1 MCESFSAD
9 NTHPEFRLWLTSYPV
24 EYFPVSV
31 LQNSIKMTNEPP
43 KGLRANLYRWC
54 CFWFFFFFFAH
65 CFRVSEI
72 YSCHNDRPIACDV
85 NNRSFTSDPIVNEE
99 FFGGCKQDG
108 HFKRMLFGLCFFHAL
123 LQERRHFGPIG
134 WNRPYE
140 FNETDLRI
148 SVLQLQNFL
157 NEYSSIQFDALR
169 YLTGECNYGGR
180 VTDDWDRRCLIT
192 FLNKFYT
199 RSIVKNKNFR
209 FDKSGTFHWCFTIFS
224 NCLPTFRL
232 LVFPIRIG
240 SDINYVYYWTKG
252 GY

>member
-1 MCESFSAD
+1 MVDVVSGGILSGVSFAEQHQNDQRAAQGAPSQ
-9 NTHPEFRLWLTSYPV
+9 P
-24 EYFPVSV
+24 
-31 LQNSIKMTNEPP
+31 LQVM
-43 KGLRANLYRWC
+43 LFLV
-54 CFWFFFFFFAH
+54 FFFFFAH
-65 CFRVSEI
+65 SFRVSEI

-209 FDKSGTFHWCFTIFS
+209 FDKSGTFRWRFTIFS
-224 NCLPTFRL
+224 NCLPTRFDYSYFPFELAPTLTVL
-232 LVFPIRIG
+232 LNKARILDNCIQFKYNHVC
-240 SDINYVYYWTKG
+240 SPL
-252 GY
+252 